1 MPLHRRV
8 PSLTALRAFES
19 AGRHESFKAA
29 SEELHV
35 SQAAISRQVRLLET
49 QLGVLLFERLNR
61 RVRLTEPGARYHAAL
76 RQAFDAIAA
85 ATSQATRGRH
95 PGRLVLS
102 VDPGFAARWLMPR
115 LGRFRTMHP
124 MTEVDILPSLQL
136 VPLPHPGI
144 DAAIHYGKPSQ
155 PGLRCDLLL
164 RVRAFPVCSPALM
177 RGTPPLRRPAD
188 LCGHRLLHE
197 ASTDWWGRWLRAAR
211 VTGVDSTAGPI
222 YHDSNLALDAAI
234 AGEGVALGDD
244 CLAFADLQS
253 GRLVKP
259 FNLAC
264 SSGSYYFVYP
274 ALAKPDAS
282 IAAFRSWLIGE
293 CRLHSE
299 AAERLLRS

>member
-1 MPLHRRV
+1 VHRRL

-35 SQAAISRQVRLLET
+35 TQAAISRQVRLLET
-49 QLGVLLFERLNR
+49 RLRVALFERLNR
-61 RVRLTEPGARYHAAL
+61 RVRLTEPGTRYLAML
-76 RQAFDAIAA
+76 RQAFDAIGV
-85 ATSQATRGRH
+85 ATDQVGRGSH

-115 LGRFRTMHP
+115 LRRFRTAHP
-124 MTEVDILPSLQL
+124 MTEVDIVPSLEL

-144 DAAIHYGKPSQ
+144 DAAIHYGKPSH
-155 PGLRCDLLL
+155 PGLRHDMLL
-164 RVRAFPVCSPALM
+164 RVRAFPVCSPAL
-177 RGTPPLRRPAD
+177 RAGTPPLRRPAD
-188 LCGHRLLHE
+188 LRGHRLLHE

-211 VTGVDSTAGPI
+211 VSGVDSTAGPI

-253 GRLVKP
+253 GRLMKP
-259 FNLAC
+259 FRLAC
-264 SSGSYYFVYP
+264 NSGTYYFVYP
-274 ALAKPDAS
+274 DLPEPDAA
-282 IAAFRSWLIGE
+282 IAAFRTWLLGE
-293 CRLHSE
+293 CRLHGE
-299 AAERLLRS
+299 AAERLHCA